1 MLISNIPSVA
11 TYEYTGINTLPIPFS
26 FYGLTTILVGYRPSS
41 DPTDLS
47 PYVAL
52 VPGTDYKVTGN
63 KGSENDGDQAF
74 KNGSVN
80 ITEAGAAKLTTGFT
94 LVITRSTPI
103 EQQFAYNELD
113 NFPAKSH
120 ENGLSRLAVI
130 AQELNDNLKRAL
142 LVPPGSAGSGEEV
155 MEEVMEEIF
164 AARDAAEAAAVLAE
178 ISRTASEMAQ
188 SVAKKAAR
196 NALDSWNKI
205 RIIYATAETVS
216 WLEEAAASLNN
227 ETGELHFK
235 IPAGEPGPPGEVPAL
250 DIIDCGHAYQTQV
263 LVIDCGQAVQNT

>member
-1 MLISNIPSVA
+1 MLIPVQVPIIKY
-11 TYEYTGINTLPIPFS
+11 TYTGVNVFSIPYT
-26 FYGLTTILVGYRPSS
+26 FYGLSTIYCQVGTGAVDDS
-41 DPTDLS
+41 PTDLTPNIDYTVVGHES
-47 PYVAL
+47 EQFEGTQIYQYGTLTLTNAGKAKIAIGDIVVIYRDTPVA
-52 VPGTDYKVTGN
+52 
-63 KGSENDGDQAF
+63 Q
-74 KNGSVN
+74 
-80 ITEAGAAKLTTGFT
+80 
-94 LVITRSTPI
+94 RH
-103 EQQFAYNELD
+103 QYNELD

-120 ENGLSRLAVI
+120 ENALGKLAVVC
-130 AQELNDNLKRAL
+130 QEILATLLRAVVL
-142 LVPPGSAGSGEEV
+142 PPFTTESPTDLINS
-155 MEEVMEEIF
+155 IF

-188 SVAKKAAR
+188 SVAEEAVR
-196 NALDSWNKI
+196 NALDNWNKI